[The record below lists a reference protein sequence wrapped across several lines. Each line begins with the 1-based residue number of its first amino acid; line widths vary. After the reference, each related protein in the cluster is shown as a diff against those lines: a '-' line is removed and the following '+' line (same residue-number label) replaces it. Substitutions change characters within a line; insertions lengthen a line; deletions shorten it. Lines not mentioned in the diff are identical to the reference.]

1 MESGLVTDDAKP
13 ETPIPSD
20 GLDDTRIDRGSVP
33 LRAEARARV
42 RIEVVPRLLDGLSW
56 LGEEISADERGMRR
70 VSSDLVLGVGTDRPV
85 TFHKSM
91 IVGIGPP
98 RRQSNGWTAA
108 IEWQS
113 ASLMPLFPI
122 FVGHVRIEPERVAL
136 VGHYAPPFGIIG
148 AVLDRALLGI
158 AARATANII
167 VGKFVDALT
176 GDATNDERAYRDSPS

>member
-1 MESGLVTDDAKP
+1 MESALVSDDANP
-13 ETPIPSD
+13 EAPVPSD
-20 GLDDTRIDRGSVP
+20 GLDDAQIDRGSVP

-42 RIEVVPRLLDGLSW
+42 RLEVVPRLLDGLTW
-56 LGEEISADERGMRR
+56 LGEEISPDERGMRR
-70 VSSDLVLGVGTDRPV
+70 VSSDLVLGVGAERPV

-91 IVGIGPP
+91 IVSIGPP
-98 RRQSNGWTAA
+98 RRQSSGWTAA

-113 ASLMPLFPI
+113 ASLMPLFPV

-136 VGHYAPPFGIIG
+136 VGDYAPPFGIIG

-158 AARATANII
+158 AARATANVI

-176 GDATNDERAYRDSPS
+176 VDPTDEGGHRRSPS